1 MYQIKLNQ
9 SVVDKD
15 IPKLQRAGID
25 LQTLYKSI
33 KKLQTN
39 PYCNS
44 RAKSGDL
51 HGIRGMDWKRGY
63 RILFM
68 IHEELKE
75 VDIISIDHHDEAYRK
90 VKNRIS

>member
-15 IPKLQRAGID
+15 IPKLKKAGID
-25 LQTLYKSI
+25 LSALYKSI
-33 KKLQTN
+33 KKLEGN
-39 PYCNS
+39 PYFTS

-51 HGIRGMDWKRGY
+51 QGIRGMDWKRGY

-90 VKNRIS
+90 VKNRI